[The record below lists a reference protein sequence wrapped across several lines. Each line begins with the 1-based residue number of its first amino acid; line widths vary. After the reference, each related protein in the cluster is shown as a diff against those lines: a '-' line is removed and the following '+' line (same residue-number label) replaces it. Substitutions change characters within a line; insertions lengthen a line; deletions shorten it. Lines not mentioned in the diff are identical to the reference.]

1 MSILFEYILVFIFVY
16 IMNYFMIVKNKQKY
30 KKNRIPPEL
39 TYLKKLYNINIKKI
53 NYKKFVHTY
62 AVVNTFI
69 ITTIYIIIVYLIE
82 SWFLKIIIGIVLLI
96 LMTIICYGILGRYYL
111 WKEGKKDV

>member
-16 IMNYFMIVKNKQKY
+16 VMNYFMIIKKNKKH

-39 TYLKKLYNINIKKI
+39 SYLKKIYNINIKKI
-53 NYKKFVHTY
+53 NYKKFVYTY
-62 AVVNTFI
+62 SIINTFI

-82 SWFLKIIIGIVLLI
+82 SWIFKIIIGIVLLI